1 MKEKNDPLL
10 LCNQMCFPLYAA
22 SKEIVRR
29 YTPIL
34 DVLGLTYTQY
44 ITMLV
49 MWEHGS
55 ISVKEIGRLLYL
67 DSGTLTPVLKKLESK
82 GLLSRRRDE
91 TDERLLIVT
100 LTNEGREMRKKAL
113 SVPAQM
119 SLCVSRLTDI
129 EKQELCALLK
139 KLLSCC
145 EE

>member
-100 LTNEGREMRKKAL
+100 LTDEGREMRKKAL

-119 SLCVSRLTDI
+119 SLCVSLTDI

-139 KLLSCC
+139 KLLSCF